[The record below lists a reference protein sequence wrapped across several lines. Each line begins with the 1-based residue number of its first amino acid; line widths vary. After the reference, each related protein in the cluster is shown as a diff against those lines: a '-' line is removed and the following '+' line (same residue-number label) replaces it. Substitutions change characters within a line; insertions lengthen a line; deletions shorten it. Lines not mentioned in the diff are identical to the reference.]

1 MTSICFK
8 FRAWSHK
15 PARVCCWKSVKFMF
29 KKPACVASISLEG
42 RFSHDSKV
50 LHPSHVVFSAQD
62 LQGSRWIP
70 SRRASSTLSG
80 HTKWGG
86 TARSSG
92 YCQVS
97 VWVIMGQAQLMDDCK
112 NYHWIGFFRG
122 NLQEAMGNY
131 RTHQIWGFP
140 VDVPWNQSI
149 EMSELYKWYIMIV
162 YKQVYQSMLPI
173 ILLVDSVIKTYT
185 KDNNDIYI
193 YNDNSDIWWW
203 LWSW

>member
-1 MTSICFK
+1 MGWWSPMTSICFK
-8 FRAWSHK
+8 FRGWSHK

-29 KKPACVASISLEG
+29 VGDIPPIAGDIISPFWVIKNPTCVASISLEG

-50 LHPSHVVFSAQD
+50 LHPSHVVFSAQN

-97 VWVIMGQAQLMDDCK
+97 VWVKPSSWMIARTITGWVFPGK
-112 NYHWIGFFRG
+112 STGSHGF
-122 NLQEAMGNY
+122 
-131 RTHQIWGFP
+131 
-140 VDVPWNQSI
+140 
-149 EMSELYKWYIMIV
+149 K
-162 YKQVYQSMLPI
+162 LP
-173 ILLVDSVIKTYT
+173 
-185 KDNNDIYI
+185 
-193 YNDNSDIWWW
+193 
-203 LWSW
+203 